1 VLINDTTPPPV
12 PIPVSQQKFKDGLV
26 VHWLRDNV
34 TRDLAG
40 YWIEYW
46 IPDWSQQNSLDKNLR
61 VLPAPKSVHPLF
73 QSARLG
79 GLFGAMLPSGN
90 VSYCIHAYDAS
101 GNLSGCTLQTVPYT
115 PDEEPLLGR
124 VTGLLLEPNATNIT
138 AIWNPPAVGSPDGY
152 LVSYART
159 GCTLPGSSSQADE
172 GPSPLLQPGLSQT
185 LTGLTVGQR
194 YRVGVRSY
202 TRLGETS
209 SEVSQSIYFGNPSD
223 TDVDSMP
230 DSWEAVFGVSDP
242 LADDDL
248 DGLANLGEYDAG
260 AFPTEPDSDRDGF
273 YDSVEV
279 EQGTNPCGPG
289 ALAFEPENKLAVV
302 GSSELVFHNPTNLAP
317 VDFDFLTILN
327 LGAGTMDWEVQ
338 VSEPWIKVSQL
349 SGQDDQPLLVQ
360 ADPAGL
366 PVGLHAGT
374 LTINTARAALKGL
387 RPQAPLQEMVTISVI
402 LVVLPIKMQEVY
414 LPMVVR

>member
-1 VLINDTTPPPV
+1 MSTRYSKAPAWEAYSGHCSPAAS
-12 PIPVSQQKFKDGLV
+12 VSF
-26 VHWLRDNV
+26 
-34 TRDLAG
+34 
-40 YWIEYW
+40 
-46 IPDWSQQNSLDKNLR
+46 
-61 VLPAPKSVHPLF
+61 
-73 QSARLG
+73 
-79 GLFGAMLPSGN
+79 
-90 VSYCIHAYDAS
+90 CIHAYDAS
-101 GNLSGCTLQTVPYT
+101 GNLSGCTLETVPYT
-115 PDEEPLLGR
+115 PDEAPQLGR
-124 VTGLLLEPNATNIT
+124 VTGLLLDPNATNIT

-159 GCTLPGSSSQADE
+159 GCILPGSKSLADE
-172 GPSPLLQPGLSQT
+172 GPSPLVQPGLSQT

-194 YRVGVRSY
+194 YRVGVRAY
-202 TRLGETS
+202 TSLGETS
-209 SEVSQSIYFGNPSD
+209 GEVFQSIYFGD
-223 TDVDSMP
+223 ATDADLDLMP

-248 DGLANLGEYDAG
+248 DGLANLDEYNAG

-289 ALAFEPENKLAVV
+289 ALAFEPETKLAVV

-338 VSEPWIKVSQL
+338 VSQPWIKVSQL

-366 PVGLHAGT
+366 PVGPHEGT
-374 LTINTARAALKGL
+374 LTIHTAQAASKVMSAQTA
-387 RPQAPLQEMVTISVI
+387 PQETVTISVT
-402 LVVLPIKMQEVY
+402 LVVLPVKMQEVY